1 MRSKLSPL
9 AAFVLR
15 GILLAPFL
23 VQSIAN
29 PSIAQEPDT
38 PTKPTI
44 DKTSDRLEAIEG
56 VLGKIVQE
64 LQSIKQPKAPEVKP
78 PEPAAKPTEKTP
90 AKPIVFPPAMKID
103 PELVKNVK
111 WRSIG
116 PANMAGRVTDI
127 AVHDKDPSLWFI
139 ATASGGI
146 LKTVN
151 QGTTVTHQFDKQDT
165 VSIGAIAVDPN
176 DTNVLWTGTGE
187 INPRNSVSYGD
198 GVYKSIDSGAT
209 WKNMGLKKSYQIS
222 RILVSPKDSKTVYVG
237 AAGRLYG
244 PNEER
249 GVFKTTDGGETW
261 EKVLFVDNKTGVID
275 MIMDPTNPDTIIAAF
290 WDRQR
295 DGFDSWPGT
304 VPKPDGIDGYDPIRK
319 WGPGSGLYKT
329 TDAGKTWRKL
339 TKGLPS
345 SNMGRIGLDW
355 QTRSSHAIFAI
366 IDCEDIGKGPEPFT
380 AFLGLVGANRDGKA
394 YVTQVMPKSPAEKS
408 AYKVGD
414 QLISIGDVAINDF
427 DQTLDILRA
436 KKVGEKISVQIKRG
450 EETLTME
457 SVLSARPGAAQGQG
471 QGPAAGV
478 WLGVTAEDRE
488 GKIVVTRVTADGP
501 SEKAGLKEADVI
513 TMYEGKAPGAYQEMV
528 AQVRTRASGDK
539 VKLQVMRG
547 TESMELTITLEIR
560 PAGGGFGGAG
570 GLAGPTGTAPGS
582 PGNVYLGIQGE
593 TSDQGGAILTE
604 ITPEGPAQ
612 KAGLE
617 PSDIVKSLAGKPIA
631 NLEALVAAI
640 RESKPGDKAK
650 ITVLRGAESKELEVT
665 FTTREGGQADKR
677 PNTYSYFGQTPNI
690 QDMQGAKGYEYG
702 GVYRSND
709 GGETWERV
717 NSLNTRPMYFSVVK
731 VDPND
736 AQRVYVLG
744 VSQFKSEDGGVTF
757 DGNFGRGVH
766 ADCHDL
772 WIDPNDGRHMVIG
785 GDGGFYVTYDR
796 GANWDHI
803 NTAAVG
809 QFYHVAISPKHP
821 YWVVGGLQDN
831 GSWAGPAISKNGGT
845 LNEDWLSIGSGDGFV
860 CQVDQQDPD
869 LIYSESQNGTISR
882 RHLKT
887 GERASIR
894 PQRSAVSATYRF
906 NWNTP
911 FILSRQNSKIFYTV
925 GNHVFRSLDRGNNLI
940 PISPEITLT
949 QRGSG
954 TAISESPRNSN
965 VLYAGTDDGALWVT
979 KNGGF
984 EWKNIT
990 ANLGLPSPRWVAT
1003 IEASRYDDGRV
1014 FVALDGHRSDDDE
1027 PYLFESNDFG
1037 DTWRSI
1043 RSNLPTG
1050 STRCLR
1056 EDLANENMLYAGT
1069 EFALWLSM
1077 DRGANWTKLNTNLPT
1092 VAIHEVAQHPT
1103 NGEIVAATHGRSLWA
1118 CDVSGLRQL
1127 KLENLSTQ
1135 IALFKPEE
1143 VVRWR
1148 SEPSRGN
1155 TNRRFAGE
1163 NPTSGA
1169 QIWYALPTKAER
1181 VSVRI
1186 EDIEG
1191 KVLRELRGETAAGL
1205 HRLNWDLGQQVA
1217 ASPRGPASA
1226 GGPGA
1231 LTVGPGAGG
1240 GQGTGRQ
1247 EGAGPGVGRGPGR
1260 SRRPAENNSVPAT
1273 VAESQTSTDA
1283 TPPTATPTTAT
1294 PTTATPT
1301 TATPTTAT
1309 PATATPTTV
1318 TPTTA
1323 TPTTATPATATQPT
1337 QTPPSP
1343 SPQATASQPAE
1354 VTKDPSRPPR
1364 LEDPSISPEV
1374 AKPAANPTGST
1385 ETVAGGGRRRGGP
1398 GGPGAAG
1405 GREGGPTAGPGTGG
1419 GPVAGGAPGSG
1430 GFPGGGPGGRGGQRP
1445 APNGSYRVVLV
1456 VDGKE
1461 LPPQSISLLRDP
1473 MAPEDAISE
1482 EIAEQFLLDEKSA
1495 ADAKRAAK
1503 SEGRQLY
1510 KDN

>member
-9 AAFVLR
+9 AALVLR
-15 GILLAPFL
+15 GILLAPFF
-23 VQSIAN
+23 I
-29 PSIAQEPDT
+29 PSLAKVSVAQEPET
-38 PTKPTI
+38 PTKPTA

-78 PEPAAKPTEKTP
+78 PEPAAKLAEKTP

-116 PANMAGRVTDI
+116 PANMAGRITDI

-295 DGFDSWPGT
+295 DGFDSWPGS

-355 QTRSSHAIFAI
+355 QTKSSHAIFAI
-366 IDCEDIGKGPEPFT
+366 IDCEDIGKGPAPFT

-394 YVTQVMPKSPAEKS
+394 IVTQVMPKSPAEKS

-414 QLISIGDVAINDF
+414 QLVSIGDVVIDDF
-427 DQTLDILRA
+427 DQTIDILRA

-471 QGPAAGV
+471 QGPAGGV
-478 WLGVTAEDRE
+478 WLGVTAEDKE

-501 SEKAGLKEADVI
+501 SEKAGLKEADII

-539 VKLQVMRG
+539 VKLQVTRG
-547 TESMELTITLEIR
+547 TESMELTVTLEIR
-560 PAGGGFGGAG
+560 PAGGGFGGGFGAG
-570 GLAGPTGTAPGS
+570 GLAGPTGAPAGPS
-582 PGNVYLGIQGE
+582 NVYLGIQGE
-593 TSDQGGAILTE
+593 TSDQGGAVLTE

-631 NLEALVAAI
+631 NYEAFVAAI
-640 RESKPGDKAK
+640 RESKAGDKAK
-650 ITVLRGAESKELEVT
+650 ITVLRGAETKELEVT
-665 FTTREGGQADKR
+665 FTTREGAQADKR

-690 QDMQGAKGYEYG
+690 QDIQGAKGYEYG

-744 VSQFKSEDGGVTF
+744 VSQFKSEDGGITF

-785 GDGGFYVTYDR
+785 GDGGFYVSYDR

-894 PQRSAVSATYRF
+894 PQRSAVSANYRF

-1003 IEASRYDDGRV
+1003 IEASRYDEGRV

-1037 DTWRSI
+1037 DTWRTI

-1056 EDLANENMLYAGT
+1056 EDIANENMLYAGT

-1163 NPTSGA
+1163 NPTNGA
-1169 QIWYALPTKAER
+1169 QIWYSLPTKAER

-1191 KVLRELRGETAAGL
+1191 KLLRELRGETAAGL

-1217 ASPRGPASA
+1217 AAPRTGGPASA

-1231 LTVGPGAGG
+1231 SAVAGAGNLGASG
-1240 GQGTGRQ
+1240 GQGGGRPD
-1247 EGAGPGVGRGPGR
+1247 GAGPGGGRGPGR
-1260 SRRPAENNSVPAT
+1260 GRRTPENNPASETAAAVPAT
-1273 VAESQTSTDA
+1273 DPARPPQLEDA
-1283 TPPTATPTTAT
+1283 PTT
-1294 PTTATPT
+1294 
-1301 TATPTTAT
+1301 
-1309 PATATPTTV
+1309 
-1318 TPTTA
+1318 
-1323 TPTTATPATATQPT
+1323 
-1337 QTPPSP
+1337 
-1343 SPQATASQPAE
+1343 
-1354 VTKDPSRPPR
+1354 
-1364 LEDPSISPEV
+1364 PES
-1374 AKPAANPTGST
+1374 AKPAANPTGT
-1385 ETVAGGGRRRGGP
+1385 TGTAEAAAGGGRRRGGP
-1398 GGPGAAG
+1398 GGPGAGGPGAG
-1405 GREGGPTAGPGTGG
+1405 GPGAGG
-1419 GPVAGGAPGSG
+1419 GPVATGGPGGG
-1430 GFPGGGPGGRGGQRP
+1430 GFPGGPGGRGGQRP
-1445 APNGSYRVVLV
+1445 APNGNYRVVLV

-1482 EIAEQFLLDEKSA
+1482 EVAEQFLLDEKSA

>member
-1 MRSKLSPL
+1 MRLTLSR
-9 AAFVLR
+9 ASFVLR
-15 GILLAPFL
+15 GILLAPFF
-23 VQSIAN
+23 VQFGSIL
-29 PSIAQEPDT
+29 SFAQESEA
-38 PTKPTI
+38 PTKPTP

-78 PEPAAKPTEKTP
+78 PTVKPPEPAAKAAEKTP
-90 AKPIVFPPAMKID
+90 SKPVVFPPAMKID

-116 PANMAGRVTDI
+116 PANMAGRITDI

-176 DTNVLWTGTGE
+176 DINVLWTGTGE

-198 GVYKSIDSGAT
+198 GVYKSTDSGAT

-237 AAGRLYG
+237 VAGRLYG

-304 VPKPDGIDGYDPIRK
+304 VAKPDGIDGYDPIRK

-355 QTRSSHAIFAI
+355 QTKSSHAIYAI
-366 IDCEDIGKGPEPFT
+366 VDCEDIGKGPAPFA

-394 YVTQVMPKSPAEKS
+394 FVTRVMPKSPAEKS
-408 AYKVGD
+408 AYKIGD
-414 QLISIGDVAINDF
+414 QLVSIGEIEINDF

-436 KKVGEKISVQIKRG
+436 KKVGEKIAIQIKRG

-457 SVLSARPGAAQGQG
+457 SVLTARPGAAQGQG
-471 QGPAAGV
+471 QAVGV
-478 WLGVTAEDRE
+478 WLGVTAEDKE

-501 SEKAGLKEADVI
+501 SEKAGLKEADII
-513 TMYEGKAPGAYQEMV
+513 TMYEGKAPGAYQDMV
-528 AQVRTRASGDK
+528 SQVRTRASGDK
-539 VKLQVMRG
+539 VKLQVTRG
-547 TESMELTITLEIR
+547 TESMELTVSLEIR
-560 PAGGGFGGAG
+560 PAGGGLGSPT
-570 GLAGPTGTAPGS
+570 GPTSTGAS
-582 PGNVYLGIQGE
+582 NVYLGIQGE
-593 TSDQGGAILTE
+593 SSDQGGAILTE
-604 ITPEGPAQ
+604 ITADGPAQ

-617 PSDIVKSLAGKPIA
+617 PSDIVKSMAGKPIA
-631 NLEALVAAI
+631 NYEALIATI
-640 RESKPGDKAK
+640 RDSKPGEKVK
-650 ITVLRGAESKELEVT
+650 VTVLRGAESKELEVT

-690 QDMQGAKGYEYG
+690 QDIQGAKGYEYG
-702 GVYRSND
+702 GIYRSDD
-709 GGETWERV
+709 GGENWERV

-736 AQRVYVLG
+736 AKRVYVLG

-766 ADCHDL
+766 SDCHDL

-785 GDGGFYVTYDR
+785 GDGGFYVSYDR
-796 GANWDHI
+796 GINWDHI

-809 QFYHVAISPKHP
+809 QFYHVAISPKQP

-831 GSWAGPAISKNGGT
+831 GSWGGPAISKNGGT

-894 PQRSAVSATYRF
+894 PQRSAVSGSYRF

-911 FILSRQNSKIFYTV
+911 FILSHQNSKIFYTV

-954 TAISESPRNSN
+954 TAISESPRNAN

-990 ANLGLPSPRWVAT
+990 ANLGIPSPRWVAT
-1003 IEASRYDDGRV
+1003 IEASRFNDGRV

-1050 STRCLR
+1050 SSRCLR
-1056 EDLANENMLYAGT
+1056 EDIANENMLYAGT

-1135 IALFKPEE
+1135 ITLFKPEE

-1155 TNRRFAGE
+1155 TNRRYAGE
-1163 NPTSGA
+1163 NPKSGA

-1181 VSVRI
+1181 VSLRI

-1217 ASPRGPASA
+1217 AAPRA
-1226 GGPGA
+1226 GGQAGGGQAGSGPGA
-1231 LTVGPGAGG
+1231 SVAAASGPGAGG
-1240 GQGTGRQ
+1240 P
-1247 EGAGPGVGRGPGR
+1247 AAPGGGRGPGR
-1260 SRRPAENNSVPAT
+1260 GRRQAENTASPDAAANAQTPTTTPPTTTPPTTTPPTTTPPTTTPSTTPPQPTDPQATVPAT
-1273 VAESQTSTDA
+1273 DPAK
-1283 TPPTATPTTAT
+1283 PP
-1294 PTTATPT
+1294 
-1301 TATPTTAT
+1301 
-1309 PATATPTTV
+1309 
-1318 TPTTA
+1318 
-1323 TPTTATPATATQPT
+1323 Q
-1337 QTPPSP
+1337 
-1343 SPQATASQPAE
+1343 
-1354 VTKDPSRPPR
+1354 
-1364 LEDPSISPEV
+1364 LEEPFSNPEAANPEA
-1374 AKPAANPTGST
+1374 AKPAANPVIAA
-1385 ETVAGGGRRRGGP
+1385 EAGAESARLLEGTKSP
-1398 GGPGAAG
+1398 GGPGA
-1405 GREGGPTAGPGTGG
+1405 EGNRGG
-1419 GPVAGGAPGSG
+1419 GPAGGPGARVPG
-1430 GFPGGGPGGRGGQRP
+1430 AGVGAGFPGGGAGGRGGQRP
-1445 APNGSYRVVLV
+1445 APNGSYRVVLI

-1461 LPPQSISLLRDP
+1461 FPPQSISLLRDP

-1482 EIAEQFLLDEKSA
+1482 EEAEQFLLDEKRA